1 MPSRSLLS
9 LLFIISSFISAAAQ
23 EKTGN
28 VVIDAMNDEL
38 ERSMQQLSL
47 PPFEKPFFMM
57 YGIQDQTIYTISA
70 TLGSLIHSKEVRNR
84 FRSNSRVLVGSYEF
98 NDESLEDDLFSPGT
112 MLDIQPPL
120 DDDYMGIR
128 RSFWSITDNVYRNAA
143 RHYQKH
149 QETLNASGKAL
160 KDIPHRSFAKV
171 EPTVLLMNETAYDW
185 DKSYWEKY
193 VRDLSALFLGHPSI
207 ENSMINLNFI
217 QGQRYAVNTEGTKF
231 KVPFSTAVL
240 NIFAQCRNARGEI
253 TFDYLTKHY
262 RTPDPLKDL
271 PAMSASVNEMIT
283 KLESQFSVPLFD
295 EDYDGPVLI
304 AGSAV
309 ANLLSGAILRGPEN
323 IIAHDQIQKL
333 TGYQFNR
340 ATQFD
345 SKIGK
350 PVVHESLSVKA
361 RPKLREFQGVDLLG
375 SFPIDNEGV
384 VPADEE
390 VVISGGVLTALLN
403 NRTLTSPSQR
413 ANGFSNGP
421 GVIEVTSTMRDT
433 EKQLTQ
439 KLLAKAKASGLDY
452 AIIIR
457 DRSVM
462 GTGFMMVNKIYVDD
476 GREEPTRN
484 VYVEG
489 LEMRTLRK
497 VAGASEKYSAYN
509 VSLNPMG
516 GADPTAMVSLI
527 VPDQILMEE
536 LNIKPMSLP
545 LFHQE
550 EYVPNPL
557 AVE

>member
-1 MPSRSLLS
+1 MCE
-9 LLFIISSFISAAAQ
+9 

-28 VVIDAMNDEL
+28 VLIDAMSDEL
-38 ERSMQQLSL
+38 QRSMQHLSL

-57 YGIQDQTIYTISA
+57 YGIQDQSVYTISA
-70 TLGSLIHSKEVRNR
+70 TLGSLTHSTEVRNR

-149 QETLNASGKAL
+149 QETLKASGKAL

-171 EPTVLLMNETAYDW
+171 DPTVLILNNTLYNW

-193 VRDLSALFLGHPSI
+193 VKDLSALFLGHSSI
-207 ENSMINLNFI
+207 ENSMVNLTFI
-217 QGQRYAVNTEGTKF
+217 QGERYAVNTEGTKF
-231 KVPFSTAVL
+231 KIPFSTAVL
-240 NIFAQCRNARGEI
+240 NVFAQCRNARGEMA
-253 TFDYLTKHY
+253 FDRLIEHY

-271 PAMSASVNEMIT
+271 PAMSGSVNEMIT
-283 KLESQFSVPLFD
+283 KLESQFSIPLFN
-295 EDYDGPVLI
+295 EDYNGPVLI
-304 AGSAV
+304 GGPAV
-309 ANLLSGAILRGPEN
+309 ADLLSGAILRGQEN
-323 IIAHDQIQKL
+323 IMANDQIQKL

-340 ATQFD
+340 AAQFD
-345 SKIGK
+345 NKIGK

-361 RPKLREFQGVDLLG
+361 KPKLREFQGVDLLG
-375 SFPIDNEGV
+375 SFPVDNEGV

-390 VVISGGVLTALLN
+390 VVISHGVLNALLN

-413 ANGFSNGP
+413 ANGFSDGP

-433 EKQLTQ
+433 EKQLKD
-439 KLLAKAKASGLDY
+439 KLLEKAKASGLDY

-457 DRSVM
+457 DRSLM

-476 GREEPTRN
+476 GREEPIRE
-484 VYVEG
+484 VYIEA
-489 LEMRTLRK
+489 LEMRNLKK
-497 VAGASEKYSAYN
+497 VGGVSEKYSAYN

-516 GADPTAMVSLI
+516 GGDPTAVVSLI
-527 VPDQILMEE
+527 VPDQVLIDE
-536 LNIKPMSLP
+536 LDIKPMSLP

-557 AVE
+557 VVE